1 MTLFFTTLVL
11 TIPLFIGAAL
21 LINFC
26 RRRAGGRTSA
36 SSSSGTCQPGGH
48 SGCGCAAAVQQ
59 RIDRLPR

>member
-1 MTLFFTTLVL
+1 MTLFFTTLLL

-26 RRRAGGRTSA
+26 RRRAGGRMGA
-36 SSSSGTCQPGGH
+36 SPAGTCHPGGH
-48 SGCGCAAAVQQ
+48 SGCGCATAVQQ